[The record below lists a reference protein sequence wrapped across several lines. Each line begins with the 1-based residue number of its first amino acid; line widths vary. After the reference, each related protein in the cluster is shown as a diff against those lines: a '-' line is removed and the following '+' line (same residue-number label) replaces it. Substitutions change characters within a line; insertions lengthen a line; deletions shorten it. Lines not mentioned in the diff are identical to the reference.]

1 MTGRGKAIYGRFKI
15 RGNRVLAGMI
25 LWGVLATGANAADP
39 QPYVT
44 DLVSTGQGD
53 LDTALKASSDLLA
66 LQSTQAVGPFA
77 LAGRVRD
84 EYDRLRTALESCGY
98 YDGTVHI
105 VLSRP
110 KAGGQAA
117 PTPAQ
122 PTTSGAQADDD
133 AAVLNSPSING
144 KSQDLA
150 NWIANVPKGEKI
162 EARVSVDTGPLYH
175 LGLITLKDD
184 KTGQPPKL
192 TPAQMKALGLVTGQ
206 PAIAQTV
213 LGGGGQ
219 LLDALRESGHALAR
233 VEKPTAYLR
242 PETRTL
248 DIVYPVTPG
257 PMLNIGN
264 ISLDGLQKVHPS
276 FIRRRLT
283 VQEGQLY
290 QPSKIEEARQNLTD
304 LGVFSSVGVKD
315 GSSKAVDGTM
325 PLDFSF
331 REGKRHAVG
340 AEAGYS
346 TDLGARAG
354 VNWTHFNLLG
364 NAERLRLV
372 ALVTGL
378 GGSAQQGLG
387 YDVYADF
394 SKPDFLQRNQNLSA
408 RIEGLRQ
415 LFWSYRQTALL
426 VRGGVARPLARNW
439 NGNFGLAAEQESIEQ
454 FGVTR
459 DYTILSVPVSTTFD
473 NTGVGNPI
481 EPATHGMRLS
491 LGVTPSLSLGTKGE
505 GTSFFAVMNA
515 SASTYFDLT
524 HLGISRPGRSI
535 LAFRG
540 TIGSIQGAST
550 WNIPPDQRMYA
561 GGSATVRGYRWQ
573 GVGPQYGNT
582 RYAIGGTSIDAGSV
596 EYRQRI
602 LHSFGMALFADA
614 GQVGESSMPFD
625 GTLRV
630 GTGAGVRY
638 YTPIGP
644 VRLDVAVPV
653 NRAPQGDKWDLYI
666 GLGEAF

>member
-1 MTGRGKAIYGRFKI
+1 MRWHGWK
-15 RGNRVLAGMI
+15 N
-25 LWGVLATGANAADP
+25 P
-39 QPYVT
+39 
-44 DLVSTGQGD
+44 
-53 LDTALKASSDLLA
+53 
-66 LQSTQAVGPFA
+66 
-77 LAGRVRD
+77 
-84 EYDRLRTALESCGY
+84 
-98 YDGTVHI
+98 
-105 VLSRP
+105 
-110 KAGGQAA
+110 
-117 PTPAQ
+117 
-122 PTTSGAQADDD
+122 
-133 AAVLNSPSING
+133 
-144 KSQDLA
+144 
-150 NWIANVPKGEKI
+150 
-162 EARVSVDTGPLYH
+162 
-175 LGLITLKDD
+175 
-184 KTGQPPKL
+184 
-192 TPAQMKALGLVTGQ
+192 
-206 PAIAQTV
+206 
-213 LGGGGQ
+213 
-219 LLDALRESGHALAR
+219 
-233 VEKPTAYLR
+233 AYLR

-276 FIRRRLT
+276 SIRRRLT